1 MTLDDMQRA
10 WLEFRRER
18 DWEQF
23 HDPKSQAIGL
33 VLEAAEVAEHMQ
45 WHTGNKLQEL
55 LDENKEGLGD
65 ELVDVLSWVL
75 LIAADQ
81 GIDLPTAF
89 AAKMKKNAKKYPVEK
104 SSSTATKYTSL

>member
-1 MTLDDMQRA
+1 MTLDEMQQA

-18 DWEQF
+18 NWEQF

-45 WHTGNKLQEL
+45 WHTGDDLQKL
-55 LDENKEGLGD
+55 LDENKDKLGE

-81 GIDLPTAF
+81 GIDLPAAF
-89 AAKMKKNAKKYPVEK
+89 EAKMKKNAAKYPVEK
-104 SSSTATKYTSL
+104 STGKATKYTNL